1 MPGSPE
7 APIFTHQGFLG
18 QTVPFHAI
26 TYDKNG
32 VCTSPATRDAVLRL
46 IRDGG
51 YSDTILFSHGW
62 NNDWDDAMRLYRA
75 FMEGVCAMAD
85 QRGDVLPGGLK
96 PLFLGVS
103 WPSAA
108 LLWPWEETPDLA
120 VGTPEP
126 VVESADAELLRE
138 DMDPDEAEALTA
150 FLAGKDTITGAE
162 LSQLSELLAPQ
173 FAHPDED
180 ETEASAQFTA
190 RDLEH
195 TFRSADILA
204 EGPEDDDGGFDSGG
218 TIDDAPTDGVQAA
231 GGPFSGVFGLRKV
244 LRMAT
249 VLKMKDRGGVVGA
262 NGVAEL
268 LQRLLGETGT
278 RLHIV
283 GHSYGAKVTMT
294 ALSRVQAPRAVES
307 VLLLQPAVN
316 HLAFAR
322 DVEGRPGGFRK
333 VLERCRKPV
342 LTTRSKND
350 IPLRHVFHLA
360 VRRRSDL
367 GEMQFA
373 SGVNQFAAMGGY
385 GPHELAPGELLEVT
399 LPDRGITYPDLS
411 GHAVID
417 LNGDGRI
424 TGHSD
429 VTNPY
434 TFWAMLQNLR

>member
-1 MPGSPE
+1 MPGSPD
-7 APIFTHQGFLG
+7 APVFTQTGFLG

-26 TYDKNG
+26 TYDKAG

-51 YSDTILFSHGW
+51 YTDTILFSHGW

-85 QRGDVLPGGLK
+85 QRGDILPGGIS

-120 VGTPEP
+120 AGTPEP
-126 VVESADAELLRE
+126 VEESADAELLRE
-138 DMDPDEAEALTA
+138 DMDPEEAEALTA
-150 FLAGKDTITGAE
+150 FLTGKETLSGPE
-162 LSQLSELLAPQ
+162 LARLSDLLAPQ
-173 FAHPDED
+173 FAHADED
-180 ETEASAQFTA
+180 ETETAAPFTA

-195 TFRSADILA
+195 TFRSAGILA
-204 EGPEDDDGGFDSGG
+204 EGPEDESGGFDSGG
-218 TIDDAPTDGVQAA
+218 TIDDTPTHDPQAA
-231 GGPFSGVFGLRKV
+231 GGPLPGVFGLRKA

-262 NGVAEL
+262 NGVATL
-268 LQRLLGETGT
+268 LQRVLGETGT
-278 RLHIV
+278 RLHLV

-316 HLAFAR
+316 HLAFSP

-373 SGVNQFAAMGGY
+373 SGVSQFAAMGGY

-411 GHAVID
+411 GHEVID